1 VRSTVELLLDLVR
14 QGRELLLVE
23 LSLAR
28 AELAERGSSISSGV
42 SAVAVGL
49 ALVTI
54 GLGLIFVATSLF
66 VARFGVPL
74 DLAFLIVAL
83 MVIVAGLVALRSGVR
98 SLRPSRL
105 VPAKSISQIS
115 SLLGGEPWA

>member
-1 VRSTVELLLDLVR
+1 MRSTVELLLDLIR

-28 AELAERGSSISSGV
+28 AELAERSSSISSGLT
-42 SAVAVGL
+42 AVAVGL
-49 ALVTI
+49 VLLWF
-54 GLGLIFVATSLF
+54 GLGLLLVAISLF
-66 VARFGVPL
+66 IARFGVPL

-83 MVIVAGLVALRSGVR
+83 AASIAGVLGLRAGVR
-98 SLRPSRL
+98 SLKPSRL
-105 VPAKSISQIS
+105 VPVKSLSQIS

>member
-1 VRSTVELLLDLVR
+1 MRSTVELLLDLVR

-23 LSLAR
+23 LSLVR
-28 AELAERGSSISSGV
+28 AELAERGSSITSGM

-49 ALVTI
+49 VVVPI

-66 VARFGVPL
+66 IARFGVPL

-83 MVIVAGLVALRSGVR
+83 VAIAAGLLALRFGVR

-105 VPAKSISQIS
+105 VPAKSISQVS
-115 SLLGGEPWA
+115 SLLGG

>member
-23 LSLAR
+23 MSLAR
-28 AELAERGSSISSGV
+28 TELAEQGRSISSGL

-49 ALVTI
+49 ALLPI
-54 GLGLIFVATSLF
+54 GLSLIFVAISLF
-66 VARFGVPL
+66 IARFGVPL

-83 MVIVAGLVALRSGVR
+83 VVIVAGLLALRYGVR
-98 SLRPSRL
+98 SLKPSRL

-115 SLLGGEPWA
+115 LLLGGEPWA